1 MIPVTT
7 PADLRLS
14 GGTVV
19 LPGTG
24 AQRADLLI
32 ADGRIVAIVD
42 PTSLAEARQTIDV
55 SGRHVLPGVVDAH
68 VHLGADIAMPRDR
81 DDVRPETAAAAA
93 GGVTSLVAYLMS
105 AEPYEGVFA
114 SSKAAMEADAVVDF
128 GFHFCIG
135 TREQLASIPSYV
147 RDLGVSSFKFF
158 MNFRTD
164 EGERLGLPGND
175 DGFLLELLEAAAANG
190 AMVNPHAENADLIK
204 LLGRRG
210 ALEAAEAEDGN
221 ALRAWDRSRPD
232 YVEAEALERIGF
244 LSMLAQADLHTVHVT
259 NEMSLK
265 VLRDVRAHQPK
276 ISIETCTHY
285 LTLDTDAGVGAY
297 GKVNP
302 PLRPR
307 SDVEA
312 LWAAV
317 ADGTIDTIG
326 SDHVPRH
333 GRHKE
338 GGIAKASPG
347 FPGLQGLLPLVLTEG
362 HLKRGIALE
371 RIVDLVSTRP
381 AANFGLGD
389 RKGAIR
395 PGADADLVVVDLDAP
410 NVISTATELSG
421 AGFTPWDGTEV
432 GVRVERTIVRGRTV
446 YVNVDGTG
454 TVTDEAVGQYLPRA
468 TSGATTIRGARA

>member
-1 MIPVTT
+1 VIPLPT

-32 ADGRIVAIVD
+32 TDGRIAAVVE
-42 PTSLAEARQTIDV
+42 PSSLAEARETVDV

-68 VHLGADIAMPRDR
+68 VHLGADIAMPRETA
-81 DDVRPETAAAAA
+81 DVRPETAAAAA

-114 SSKAAMEADAVVDF
+114 SSKAAMEADALVDF

-135 TREQLASIPSYV
+135 TREQLDSIPSYV
-147 RDLGVSSFKFF
+147 KDLGVSSFKFF

-164 EGERLGLPGND
+164 EGQRLGLPGND

-204 LLGRRG
+204 LLARRG
-210 ALEAAEAEDGN
+210 ALESEGN
-221 ALRAWDRSRPD
+221 ENPLQLWDASRPD

-276 ISIETCTHY
+276 ISIETCPHY
-285 LTLDTDAGVGAY
+285 LTLDTDAEIGAY

-302 PLRPR
+302 PLRPH

-312 LWAAV
+312 LWAAI

-326 SDHVPRH
+326 SDHVPRD
-333 GRHKE
+333 GKFKD

-347 FPGLQGLLPLVLTEG
+347 FPGLQALLPLVLTEG
-362 HLKRGIALE
+362 HLKRGISLE

-410 NVISTATELSG
+410 NVLSAESELSG
-421 AGFTPWDGTEV
+421 AGFTPWEGTEV

-446 YVNVDGTG
+446 YRDGA
-454 TVTDEAVGQYLPRA
+454 VIDEAVGQYLPRA
-468 TSGATTIRGARA
+468 TSGATTNRGIPA

>member
-1 MIPVTT
+1 MIPLPT

-24 AQRADLLI
+24 AQSADLLI
-32 ADGRIVAIVD
+32 ADGRIAAIVE
-42 PTSLAEARQTIDV
+42 PSSLADAREAIDV

-68 VHLGADIAMPRDR
+68 VHLGADIAMPRETA
-81 DDVRPETAAAAA
+81 DVRPETAAAAA

-105 AEPYEGVFA
+105 AEPYEDVFA
-114 SSKAAMEADAVVDF
+114 SSKAAMEADALVDF

-135 TREQLASIPSYV
+135 TREQLDAIPSYV

-204 LLGRRG
+204 LLARRG
-210 ALEAAEAEDGN
+210 VLDGPGN
-221 ALRAWDRSRPD
+221 DLQRWDASRPD

-259 NEMSLK
+259 NAMSLH

-276 ISIETCTHY
+276 ISIETCPHY
-285 LTLDTDAGVGAY
+285 LTIDTDAEIGAF

-312 LWAAV
+312 LWAAI

-326 SDHVPRH
+326 SDHVPRD
-333 GRHKE
+333 GKFKD

-347 FPGLQGLLPLVLTEG
+347 FPGLQALLPLVLTEG
-362 HLKRGIALE
+362 HLKRGISLE

-395 PGADADLVVVDLDAP
+395 PGADADLVVVDLNAP
-410 NVISTATELSG
+410 NVISAATDFSG
-421 AGFTPWDGTEV
+421 AGFTPWESTEV

-446 YVNVDGTG
+446 FADGD
-454 TVTDEAVGQYLPRA
+454 VIDEAVGQYLPRA
-468 TSGATTIRGARA
+468 KSGATTNRGVAA

>member
-1 MIPVTT
+1 MTPRPT

-32 ADGRIVAIVD
+32 ADGRIAAVVE
-42 PTSLAEARQTIDV
+42 PTSRAEARETIDV

-68 VHLGADIAMPRDR
+68 VHLGADIAMPRETA
-81 DDVRPETAAAAA
+81 DVRPETAAAAA

-114 SSKAAMEADAVVDF
+114 SSKAAMEADALVDF
-128 GFHFCIG
+128 GFHFCVG
-135 TREQLASIPSYV
+135 TREQLDAVPSYV

-204 LLGRRG
+204 LLARRG
-210 ALEAAEAEDGN
+210 VLESPEVAGN
-221 ALRAWDRSRPD
+221 PLQAWDRSRPD

-285 LTLDTDAGVGAY
+285 LTLDIDAGVGTY

-312 LWAAV
+312 LWAAI

-333 GRHKE
+333 GQYKE

-347 FPGLQGLLPLVLTEG
+347 FPGLQSLLPLVLTEG
-362 HLKRGIALE
+362 HLKRGISLE

-410 NVISTATELSG
+410 NVISAESELSG
-421 AGFTPWDGTEV
+421 AGFTPWEGTAV

-446 YVNVDGTG
+446 YVDGA
-454 TVTDEAVGQYLPRA
+454 VIDEAVGQYLPRA
-468 TSGATTIRGARA
+468 TSGATTNRGVPA

>member
-7 PADLRLS
+7 PADLRLA

-24 AQRADLLI
+24 AQRADVLV
-32 ADGRIVAIVD
+32 ADGRILAIVD
-42 PTSLAEARQTIDV
+42 PSSLVEARETIDV

-68 VHLGADIAMPRDR
+68 VHLGSDIAMPRDA

-93 GGVTSLVAYLMS
+93 GGVTSLIAYLMS
-105 AEPYEGVFA
+105 AEPYEGIFA
-114 SSKAAMEADAVVDF
+114 SSKAAMEADALVDF

-135 TREQLASIPSYV
+135 TREQLEAIPSYV
-147 RDLGVSSFKFF
+147 QDLGVSSFKFF

-164 EGERLGLPGND
+164 EGQRLGLPGND

-204 LLGRRG
+204 LLARRG
-210 ALEAAEAEDGN
+210 VLDAPGAEDN
-221 ALRAWDRSRPD
+221 PLQAWDRSRPD

-285 LTLDTDAGVGAY
+285 LTLDIDAGVGAY

-312 LWAAV
+312 LWEAV

-333 GRHKE
+333 GKHKE

-347 FPGLQGLLPLVLTEG
+347 FPGLQSLLPLVLTEG
-362 HLKRGIALE
+362 HLKRGIPLE

-410 NVISTATELSG
+410 NVISTDRELSG

-446 YVNVDGTG
+446 YVGSDGAG
-454 TVTDEAVGQYLPRA
+454 VVTDEAVGQYLPRA
-468 TSGATTIRGARA
+468 TSGATTNRGARA

>member
-1 MIPVTT
+1 MTT
-7 PADLRLS
+7 PADLRLA

-24 AQRADLLI
+24 AQRADVLV
-32 ADGRIVAIVD
+32 ADGRILAVID
-42 PTSLAEARQTIDV
+42 PSSLAEARETIDV

-68 VHLGADIAMPRDR
+68 VHLGADIAMPRDA

-93 GGVTSLVAYLMS
+93 GGVTSLIAYLMS
-105 AEPYEGVFA
+105 AEPYDGVFA
-114 SSKAAMEADAVVDF
+114 SSKAAMEADALVDF

-135 TREQLASIPSYV
+135 TREQLESIPSYV
-147 RDLGVSSFKFF
+147 KDLGVSSFKFF

-164 EGERLGLPGND
+164 EGQRLGLPGND

-204 LLGRRG
+204 LLARRG
-210 ALEAAEAEDGN
+210 VLDGPGVEEN
-221 ALRAWDRSRPD
+221 PLQAWDRSRPD

-285 LTLDTDAGVGAY
+285 LTLDIDAGVGAY

-312 LWAAV
+312 LWEAI

-333 GRHKE
+333 GKHKQ

-347 FPGLQGLLPLVLTEG
+347 FPGLQSLLPLVLTEG
-362 HLKRGIALE
+362 HLKRGISLE

-395 PGADADLVVVDLDAP
+395 PGADADVVVVDLNAP
-410 NVISTATELSG
+410 NVISTDHELSG
-421 AGFTPWDGTEV
+421 AGFTPWDGAEV

-446 YVNVDGTG
+446 FVDGA
-454 TVTDEAVGQYLPRA
+454 VTDEAAGQYLPRA
-468 TSGATTIRGARA
+468 KSGATTNRGARA

>member
-1 MIPVTT
+1 MIPLPT

-24 AQRADLLI
+24 AQLADVLI
-32 ADGRIVAIVD
+32 TDGRITAVVE
-42 PTSLAEARQTIDV
+42 PSSLAEARETIDV

-68 VHLGADIAMPRDR
+68 VHLGADITQPRETA
-81 DDVRPETAAAAA
+81 DVRPETAAAAA

-135 TREQLASIPSYV
+135 TREQLDAIPSYV
-147 RDLGVSSFKFF
+147 DDLGVSSFKFF

-164 EGERLGLPGND
+164 EGQRLGLPGND

-204 LLGRRG
+204 LLARRG
-210 ALEAAEAEDGN
+210 ALEGEGN
-221 ALRAWDRSRPD
+221 DLQRWNRSRPD

-244 LSMLAQADLHTVHVT
+244 LSMLAQADLHAVHVT

-285 LTLDTDAGVGAY
+285 LTLDTDADLGTR

-312 LWAAV
+312 LWDAI

-333 GRHKE
+333 GKYKE
-338 GGIAKASPG
+338 GGLAKASPG

-362 HLKRGIALE
+362 HLKRGISLE

-381 AANFGLGD
+381 AMNFGLGD

-395 PGADADLVVVDLDAP
+395 PGADADLVVVNLDAP
-410 NVISTATELSG
+410 NVISAESELSG
-421 AGFTPWDGTEV
+421 AGFTPWEGTEV

-446 YVNVDGTG
+446 YVGTDGEHA
-454 TVTDEAVGQYLPRA
+454 VSDEAVGQYLPRA
-468 TSGATTIRGARA
+468 KSGATTNRGVRA

>member
-7 PADLRLS
+7 PADLRLA

-24 AQRADLLI
+24 AQRADVLV
-32 ADGRIVAIVD
+32 ADGRILAVID
-42 PTSLAEARQTIDV
+42 PSSLAEARETIDV

-68 VHLGADIAMPRDR
+68 VHLGADIAMPRDA

-93 GGVTSLVAYLMS
+93 GGVTSLIAYLMS
-105 AEPYEGVFA
+105 AEPYDGVFA
-114 SSKAAMEADAVVDF
+114 SSKAAMEADALVDF

-135 TREQLASIPSYV
+135 TREQLESIPSYV
-147 RDLGVSSFKFF
+147 KDLGVSSFKFF

-164 EGERLGLPGND
+164 EGQRLGLPGND

-204 LLGRRG
+204 LLARRG
-210 ALEAAEAEDGN
+210 VLDGPGVEEN
-221 ALRAWDRSRPD
+221 PLQAWDRSRPD

-285 LTLDTDAGVGAY
+285 LTLDIDAGVGAY

-312 LWAAV
+312 LWEAI

-333 GRHKE
+333 GKHKQ

-347 FPGLQGLLPLVLTEG
+347 FPGLQSLLPLVLTEG
-362 HLKRGIALE
+362 HLKRGISLE

-395 PGADADLVVVDLDAP
+395 PGADADVVVVDLNAP
-410 NVISTATELSG
+410 NVISTDHELSG
-421 AGFTPWDGTEV
+421 AGFTPWDGAEV

-446 YVNVDGTG
+446 FVDGA
-454 TVTDEAVGQYLPRA
+454 VTDEAAGQYLPRA
-468 TSGATTIRGARA
+468 KSGATTNRGARA